1 MYSEFSSNP
10 GSSSQTTA
18 VIQVFEDISSK
29 ILKIRLLANELETLN
44 KSISITGNSKAQSDL
59 LNKRE
64 KDALE
69 LVDDTKNVFINL
81 SKQPLSDQVWFFLW
95 FGSAL
100 DNENSC

>member
-1 MYSEFSSNP
+1 MLF
-10 GSSSQTTA
+10 
-18 VIQVFEDISSK
+18 FER
-29 ILKIRLLANELETLN
+29 LNIRVANELETLN

-59 LNKRE
+59 LYGFCFLNVCCSNKRE

-69 LVDDTKNVFINL
+69 LVDDTKNLFINL

-95 FGSAL
+95 FRSAL